1 MSLEGMFVVVLTVQR
16 GTGRLLTSPDIIS
29 RGFIYLRD
37 NEELMGM
44 IRAYLKQKAARSLV
58 GSYDLDVVK
67 KEIKDDIARVL
78 YDQTR
83 RMPIIIP
90 VINEVG
96 APQKASSRTARVG
109 REVPAGRSRQSL
121 AAPAQPHTPPRI
133 AKGGAAAK
141 AAAIAARKTA
151 GVLPATTDEKAP
163 TRPAS
168 TRKRRSANSR
178 TTARSKQPNNDAFAG
193 LQRKKFPPRQEPD
206 TEVAVPKD
214 RSERRSY

>member
-1 MSLEGMFVVVLTVQR
+1 
-16 GTGRLLTSPDIIS
+16 
-29 RGFIYLRD
+29 
-37 NEELMGM
+37 M
-44 IRAYLKQKAARSLV
+44 IRAYLKQKAARSMV

-96 APQKASSRTARVG
+96 APQKASSRTTRVG

-151 GVLPATTDEKAP
+151 GVLPATTDEKTP

-168 TRKRRSANSR
+168 TRKRRSANNR
-178 TTARSKQPNNDAFAG
+178 TTARSKQPSNDAFAG
-193 LQRKKFPPRQEPD
+193 LPHKKFPPRQEPD